1 MTFRPMRAA
10 GPDPKKGDKHFWEN
24 LQFPLMVSPKID
36 GIRGCSRHGIVT
48 SRSGELLPSLQVQDE
63 LSKVQ
68 WVDCEIIEGNPT
80 DYGVYNRT
88 QSHVMSVDKPGDLSY
103 HVFDCIHPDWLSRP
117 FYERLAEAERLLK
130 PIWDKCGTRFKL
142 VQHEEVES
150 LEELLAYEDKM
161 LEAGWE
167 GVMGRSPVAPYKQGQ
182 ATYNQGW
189 MYKFKRFKDTEG
201 VIVGF
206 VEQNTNTNV
215 QERSELGYAKRSSA
229 KAGLVA
235 AGTLGKFIVLFDGV
249 EIPVGCGVFTHRERQ
264 TIWDNQEAYLGKLLK
279 FRYFAHG
286 MKDLPRHPRALGFR
300 DKIDL

>member
-1 MTFRPMRAA
+1 MSFKPMRAA
-10 GPDPKKGDKHFWEN
+10 GPDPKKGDAHFWAN
-24 LQFPLMVSPKID
+24 LQYPLLVSPKID
-36 GIRGCSRHGIVT
+36 GIRGCSHHGIVT

-88 QSHVMSVDKPGDLSY
+88 QSHVMSVDKPGELSY
-103 HVFDCIHPDWLSRP
+103 HVFDCIHPDWLNRP
-117 FYERLAEAERLLK
+117 FYERLAQAEKLLRQV
-130 PIWDKCGTRFKL
+130 WDKCDTRFKL

-150 LEELLAYEDKM
+150 LEELLAYEDRM

-189 MYKFKRFKDTEG
+189 MYKFKRFEDTEG
-201 VIVGF
+201 EIVGF
-206 VEQNTNTNV
+206 VEQMTNTNEK
-215 QERSELGYAKRSSA
+215 ERSALGFAKRSSA
-229 KAGLVA
+229 KDGLVP
-235 AGTLGKFIVLFDGV
+235 AGTLGKFIVRWQGH
-249 EIPVGCGVFTHRERQ
+249 EIPVGCGVLSHKERQ
-264 TIWDNQEAYLGKLLK
+264 ETWDNREAYLGRLLK

-286 MKDLPRHPRALGFR
+286 IKDLPRHPRALGFR
-300 DKIDL
+300 SKIDL